1 VASAAIFRDMTA
13 RDAEA
18 GLALSRLSGWNQ
30 TEEDWSL
37 LLEPPSV
44 FRAATLDDRVI
55 GCAGAMV
62 YGKRL
67 AWVCMVLVDPA
78 ERSHGVASR
87 LVGEVLERLPEVE
100 AVGLDAT
107 PLGVPVYARLGFA
120 PAGTLARLETRA
132 PASGLPVPARVR
144 PILQADLADI
154 LLRDLEVF
162 GANREPLLR
171 RAWSAAPE
179 LAWCLGDPAAGPGYG
194 FGRRGAN
201 ATQIGPVVA
210 EGDAAALDIVAASL
224 ARRPGER
231 FFLDA
236 PAWTE
241 WRSALARLG
250 FQEQRPFT
258 RMYRGGHHPRS
269 LPSHS
274 YAVFG
279 PEFG

>member
-1 VASAAIFRDMTA
+1 MTSAAIFRDMTA
-13 RDAEA
+13 RDVQG

-30 TEEDWSL
+30 TENDWRV

-44 FRAATLDDRVI
+44 FRAATVDDRVI

-62 YGKRL
+62 YGERL

-78 ERSHGVASR
+78 ERSHGVATR
-87 LVGEVLERLPEVE
+87 LVGEVLDRLPRVE
-100 AVGLDAT
+100 WVGLDAT
-107 PLGVPVYARLGFA
+107 PFGVPVYAKLGFA
-120 PAGTLARLETRA
+120 PAGSLGRLEARA
-132 PASGLPVPARVR
+132 PSGLAVPARAR
-144 PILQADLADI
+144 PLLEADMGAVLG
-154 LLRDLEVF
+154 RDREVF
-162 GANREPLLR
+162 GADREALLR
-171 RAWSAAPE
+171 RTRSSAPD
-179 LAWCLGDPAAGPGYG
+179 LAWCLGDAAAGIPYG

-210 EGDAAALDIVAASL
+210 ESTGAALDLVAASL
-224 ARRPGER
+224 ARHPGER

-236 PAWTE
+236 PAWPE
-241 WRSALARLG
+241 WRSALTGLG

-258 RMYRGGHHPRS
+258 RMYRGGPPRRHPEQ
-269 LPSHS
+269 S